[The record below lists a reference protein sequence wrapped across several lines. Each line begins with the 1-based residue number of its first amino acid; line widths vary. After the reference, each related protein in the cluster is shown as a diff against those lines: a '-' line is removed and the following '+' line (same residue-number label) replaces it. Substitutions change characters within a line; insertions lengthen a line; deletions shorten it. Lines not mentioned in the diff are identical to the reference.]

1 MLLLALIILLILL
14 GCFTKKN
21 TIKAVGNLVRSNN
34 GTYKIKNVVS
44 AYDCQVKQ
52 CRIMAD
58 CAHFTY
64 IADLRECYLKKEEV
78 LDSQNIN
85 KYLMHSNDNR
95 GVVFGPN
102 RCIRKKT

>member
-1 MLLLALIILLILL
+1 MLALIILLILL

-21 TIKAVGNLVRSNN
+21 TIKAVGNLVRSKKD
-34 GTYKIKNVVS
+34 TYKIKNVVS

-52 CRIMAD
+52 CRITEH

-64 IADLRECYLKKEEV
+64 IADLRECYLKTDKV
-78 LDSQNIN
+78 LDSQDIH

-95 GVVFGPN
+95 GIVFGPK
-102 RCIRKKT
+102 RCRGKKT